1 MDRVALM
8 EEVWTVVQCYMTQSI
23 LKTGSNRPLMPEILD
38 KLDECEGR
46 MSEFLVDSATDESET
61 KSLIKMTHQESNEE
75 VIYLFKTQRGT
86 MRSKR

>member
-1 MDRVALM
+1 
-8 EEVWTVVQCYMTQSI
+8 
-23 LKTGSNRPLMPEILD
+23 MPEILD

-75 VIYLFKTQRGT
+75 VIYLFRTQRGT